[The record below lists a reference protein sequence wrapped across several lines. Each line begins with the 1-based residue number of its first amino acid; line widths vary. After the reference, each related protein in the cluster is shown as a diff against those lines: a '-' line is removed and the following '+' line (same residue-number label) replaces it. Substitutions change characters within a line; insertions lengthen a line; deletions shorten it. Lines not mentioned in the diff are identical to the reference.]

1 MEADL
6 STLCMRC
13 GLCCDGSLFSHVPL
27 LPAEA
32 SRLRPLGVGVVE
44 QASGARV
51 LPQRCAALRGTC
63 CTVYTERPE
72 GCRRYRCLLLGA
84 LVEGEVSLEEALGVV
99 AQAHARVVEA
109 GAALG
114 LQPEEGSAVGL
125 AQRVRTAH
133 EQAQASPASAEAHA
147 AWERAGDFFD
157 RHFRGRHRRYR

>member
-1 MEADL
+1 MEAAA
-6 STLCMRC
+6 STLCLRC
-13 GLCCDGSLFSHVPL
+13 GLCCDGSFFSHVPL

-32 SRLRPLGVGVVE
+32 ARLRPLGVGVVE
-44 QASGARV
+44 REGGAPV

-63 CTVYTERPE
+63 CTVYSERPE

-99 AQAHARVVEA
+99 EQAHARVVAA

-133 EQAQASPASAEAHA
+133 EGAQGEAPSAEARA
-147 AWERAGDFFD
+147 AWDRAEDFFD